1 MKAQPGSTYAQI
13 VTGRVRLI
21 FTAAQL
27 PEWNEAHIDVRDVT
41 GITPAP
47 AAGWYVDGDTWS
59 PDPITPEDIADQA
72 RRAQDAADL
81 AATRADALIT
91 ALVTRTPAQIDA
103 YIDANVTSLAT
114 ARDVLKLLAKCVAI
128 VAREQLR

>member
-13 VTGRVRLI
+13 VAGRVRLI

-41 GITPAP
+41 GITPTP
-47 AAGWYVDGDTWS
+47 AAGWYVDGNTYS
-59 PDPITPEDIADQA
+59 PDPITPEDIADKA
-72 RRAQDAADL
+72 RREQDAADL

-103 YIDANVTSLAT
+103 YMDANVTSLAT
-114 ARDVLKLLAKCVAI
+114 ARDVLKILAKCVAI
-128 VAREQLR
+128 VARAQLR

>member
-1 MKAQPGSTYAQI
+1 MKAQPGRTYAQI
-13 VTGRVRLI
+13 VNGRVHFT

-27 PEWNEAHIDVRDVT
+27 PEWNEAQIDARDIT
-41 GITPAP
+41 GINPAP
-47 AAGWYVDGDTWS
+47 AAGWYVSGNTWS
-59 PDPITPEDIADQA
+59 ADPITPEDIADKA
-72 RRAQDAADL
+72 RRDQDAADL

-103 YIDANVTSLAT
+103 YMDANVTSLAT

-128 VAREQLR
+128 VARAQLR